1 MVGTR
6 NEEPAYNGLAHLN
19 EHMLFKG
26 TEKRGAASINN
37 LLENVGGE
45 LNAYTT
51 KEETVVH
58 ATVLKEDLRR
68 AVELLLELLF
78 TSTYPDKE
86 LLKEREVVYEEII
99 SYKDSPADSIY
110 EDFECRLFE
119 GHPLQYPILGTRKTL
134 SRIESSTLKE
144 YLHKWFIP
152 DNMAISVVADMEESQ
167 VVKIVERALRK
178 YCPGQHCDIIRESTP
193 QPLVAGTAGFGT
205 AGFGTAGGGTAGG
218 VGTSCGTAGFGA
230 AGGGTAPGAGTSC
243 CGMVCG
249 RTAGGGTVGGGTAP
263 GGGTSCGGTVGGCTA
278 GGDTAADGATPL
290 AWTPVPPFRIEIN
303 KKHHQAHCIIGTR
316 AYSYTQERER
326 LALALLANIL
336 GGPAMNARLNTVLR
350 EKNALVYTVEAC
362 FNPYSDTGLFTIYF
376 GCDKPLVERSL
387 RLVRKELERVIEAP
401 LSSRALA
408 NAKKQLLG
416 QLAIAS
422 DNSEAQCLSMG
433 KSMMIFGYIEPMET
447 TRSKIESLT
456 SSELQRVAQEIL
468 AWDNLSILIY
478 K

>member
-1 MVGTR
+1 MKFSFKRVTSPVAVCAVSTMVGTR

-193 QPLVAGTAGFGT
+193 QPLVAGTAG
-205 AGFGTAGGGTAGG
+205 
-218 VGTSCGTAGFGA
+218 
-230 AGGGTAPGAGTSC
+230 
-243 CGMVCG
+243 G
-249 RTAGGGTVGGGTAP
+249 RTAAGEAAP
-263 GGGTSCGGTVGGCTA
+263 L
-278 GGDTAADGATPL
+278 D
-290 AWTPVPPFRIEIN
+290 WTPVPPFRIEIN

-447 TRSKIESLT
+447 TRAKIESLT
-456 SSELQRVAQEIL
+456 AAELQRVAQEIL

>member
-144 YLHKWFIP
+144 YLHKWFVP

-205 AGFGTAGGGTAGG
+205 VGVGTAGGGTAGG
-218 VGTSCGTAGFGA
+218 CTA
-230 AGGGTAPGAGTSC
+230 AGEAAPL
-243 CGMVCG
+243 
-249 RTAGGGTVGGGTAP
+249 
-263 GGGTSCGGTVGGCTA
+263 
-278 GGDTAADGATPL
+278 D
-290 AWTPVPPFRIEIN
+290 WTPVPPFRIEIN

-447 TRSKIESLT
+447 TRAKIESLT

>member
-1 MVGTR
+1 MKFSFKRVTSPVAVCAVSTMVGTR

-178 YCPGQHCDIIRESTP
+178 YCPGQHCDIIRESTL
-193 QPLVAGTAGFGT
+193 QPLVVGTA
-205 AGFGTAGGGTAGG
+205 
-218 VGTSCGTAGFGA
+218 
-230 AGGGTAPGAGTSC
+230 
-243 CGMVCG
+243 
-249 RTAGGGTVGGGTAP
+249 GGGTAP
-263 GGGTSCGGTVGGCTA
+263 GGGTAGGCTAGFGTLGGGTA

-290 AWTPVPPFRIEIN
+290 VWTPVPPFRIEIN

-447 TRSKIESLT
+447 TRAKIESLT
-456 SSELQRVAQEIL
+456 ASELQRVAQEIL

>member
-1 MVGTR
+1 MKFSFKRVSSPVAVCAVSTMVGTR
-6 NEEPAYNGLAHLN
+6 NEEPAYNGLAYLN

-178 YCPGQHCDIIRESTP
+178 YCPCQHCDIIRESTP
-193 QPLVAGTAGFGT
+193 QPLVAGTAG
-205 AGFGTAGGGTAGG
+205 
-218 VGTSCGTAGFGA
+218 
-230 AGGGTAPGAGTSC
+230 
-243 CGMVCG
+243 G
-249 RTAGGGTVGGGTAP
+249 RTAAGEAAP
-263 GGGTSCGGTVGGCTA
+263 L
-278 GGDTAADGATPL
+278 D
-290 AWTPVPPFRIEIN
+290 WTPVPPFRIEIN

-401 LSSRALA
+401 LLSPRPCQCQEATLGSIGHCIRQLRGPMPLNGKINDDLRLHRANGDHPFQDRESHSFRA
-408 NAKKQLLG
+408 PARGARDTRLG
-416 QLAIAS
+416 QPLH
-422 DNSEAQCLSMG
+422 
-433 KSMMIFGYIEPMET
+433 PH
-447 TRSKIESLT
+447 
-456 SSELQRVAQEIL
+456 LQVARTAL
-468 AWDNLSILIY
+468 PC
-478 K
+478 

>member
-1 MVGTR
+1 MKFSFKRVTSPVAVCAVSTMVGTR

-178 YCPGQHCDIIRESTP
+178 YCPGQHCDIIRESTL
-193 QPLVAGTAGFGT
+193 QPLVA
-205 AGFGTAGGGTAGG
+205 
-218 VGTSCGTAGFGA
+218 
-230 AGGGTAPGAGTSC
+230 
-243 CGMVCG
+243 
-249 RTAGGGTVGGGTAP
+249 GTVGGGTA
-263 GGGTSCGGTVGGCTA
+263 GGR
-278 GGDTAADGATPL
+278 TAAGEAAPL
-290 AWTPVPPFRIEIN
+290 DWTPVPPFRIEIN

-416 QLAIAS
+416 QLSIAS

>member
-1 MVGTR
+1 MKFSFKRVTSPVAVCAVSTMVGTR

-178 YCPGQHCDIIRESTP
+178 YCPGQHCDIIRESTL
-193 QPLVAGTAGFGT
+193 QPLVA
-205 AGFGTAGGGTAGG
+205 GTAGGGTAGG
-218 VGTSCGTAGFGA
+218 RTA
-230 AGGGTAPGAGTSC
+230 AGEAAPL
-243 CGMVCG
+243 
-249 RTAGGGTVGGGTAP
+249 
-263 GGGTSCGGTVGGCTA
+263 
-278 GGDTAADGATPL
+278 D
-290 AWTPVPPFRIEIN
+290 WTPVPPFRIEIN

>member
-1 MVGTR
+1 MKFSFKRVTSPVAVCAVSTMVGTR

-193 QPLVAGTAGFGT
+193 QPLVV
-205 AGFGTAGGGTAGG
+205 GTAGGRT
-218 VGTSCGTAGFGA
+218 A
-230 AGGGTAPGAGTSC
+230 AGEAAPL
-243 CGMVCG
+243 
-249 RTAGGGTVGGGTAP
+249 
-263 GGGTSCGGTVGGCTA
+263 
-278 GGDTAADGATPL
+278 D
-290 AWTPVPPFRIEIN
+290 WTPVPPFRIEIN

-447 TRSKIESLT
+447 TRAKIESLT
-456 SSELQRVAQEIL
+456 DAELQRVAQEIL

>member
-1 MVGTR
+1 MKFSFKRVTSPVAVCAVSTMVGTR

-178 YCPGQHCDIIRESTP
+178 YCPGQHCDIIRESTL
-193 QPLVAGTAGFGT
+193 QPLIAGTAGFGT
-205 AGFGTAGGGTAGG
+205 AGFG
-218 VGTSCGTAGFGA
+218 A
-230 AGGGTAPGAGTSC
+230 A
-243 CGMVCG
+243 
-249 RTAGGGTVGGGTAP
+249 
-263 GGGTSCGGTVGGCTA
+263 GGCTA
-278 GGDTAADGATPL
+278 EGEAAPL
-290 AWTPVPPFRIEIN
+290 DWTPVPPFRIEIN

-447 TRSKIESLT
+447 TRAKIESLT
-456 SSELQRVAQEIL
+456 AAELQRVAQEIL

>member
-178 YCPGQHCDIIRESTP
+178 YCPGQHCDIIRESTL
-193 QPLVAGTAGFGT
+193 QPLVAGTAGF
-205 AGFGTAGGGTAGG
+205 GTAGG

-230 AGGGTAPGAGTSC
+230 AGGGT
-243 CGMVCG
+243 
-249 RTAGGGTVGGGTAP
+249 
-263 GGGTSCGGTVGGCTA
+263 SCGAAGGCTA
-278 GGDTAADGATPL
+278 ESEAAPL
-290 AWTPVPPFRIEIN
+290 DWTPVPPFRIEIN

-447 TRSKIESLT
+447 TRAKIESLT
-456 SSELQRVAQEIL
+456 AAELQRVAQEIL

>member
-1 MVGTR
+1 MKFSFKRVTSPVAVCAVSTMVGTR

-144 YLHKWFIP
+144 YLHKWFVP

-178 YCPGQHCDIIRESTP
+178 YCPGQHCDIIRESTL
-193 QPLVAGTAGFGT
+193 QPLVAGTAG
-205 AGFGTAGGGTAGG
+205 
-218 VGTSCGTAGFGA
+218 
-230 AGGGTAPGAGTSC
+230 
-243 CGMVCG
+243 
-249 RTAGGGTVGGGTAP
+249 
-263 GGGTSCGGTVGGCTA
+263 GGGTSCGGTA
-278 GGDTAADGATPL
+278 GGGTAAGEAAPL
-290 AWTPVPPFRIEIN
+290 DWTPVPPFRIEIN

-326 LALALLANIL
+326 LALALLANLL

-468 AWDNLSILIY
+468 TWDNLSILIY

>member
-1 MVGTR
+1 MAVCAVSTMVGTR

-19 EHMLFKG
+19 EHMPFKG

-178 YCPGQHCDIIRESTP
+178 YCPGQHCDIIRESTL
-193 QPLVAGTAGFGT
+193 QPLVAGTVS
-205 AGFGTAGGGTAGG
+205 GTAGGD
-218 VGTSCGTAGFGA
+218 
-230 AGGGTAPGAGTSC
+230 
-243 CGMVCG
+243 
-249 RTAGGGTVGGGTAP
+249 TAP
-263 GGGTSCGGTVGGCTA
+263 GGGTSCGGTAGGCTA
-278 GGDTAADGATPL
+278 GGCTVAGEAAPL
-290 AWTPVPPFRIEIN
+290 DWTPVPPFRIEIN

-447 TRSKIESLT
+447 TRAKIESLT
-456 SSELQRVAQEIL
+456 AAELQRVAQEIL
-468 AWDNLSILIY
+468 TWDNLSILIY

>member
-1 MVGTR
+1 MKFSFKRVSSPVAVCAVSTMVGTR

-205 AGFGTAGGGTAGG
+205 AGGGTAGGGTAGG

-230 AGGGTAPGAGTSC
+230 AGGGTAGGC
-243 CGMVCG
+243 
-249 RTAGGGTVGGGTAP
+249 TAGLGTLGGGTAP
-263 GGGTSCGGTVGGCTA
+263 GGTA
-278 GGDTAADGATPL
+278 GGRTAAGEAAPL
-290 AWTPVPPFRIEIN
+290 DWTPVPPFRIEIN

-387 RLVRKELERVIEAP
+387 RLVRKELERVVEAP

>member
-193 QPLVAGTAGFGT
+193 QPLVAGTAG
-205 AGFGTAGGGTAGG
+205 
-218 VGTSCGTAGFGA
+218 
-230 AGGGTAPGAGTSC
+230 
-243 CGMVCG
+243 G
-249 RTAGGGTVGGGTAP
+249 RTAAGEAAP
-263 GGGTSCGGTVGGCTA
+263 L
-278 GGDTAADGATPL
+278 D
-290 AWTPVPPFRIEIN
+290 WTPVPPFRIEIN

-447 TRSKIESLT
+447 TRAKIESLT
-456 SSELQRVAQEIL
+456 AAELQRVAQEIL

>member
-1 MVGTR
+1 MKFSFKRVTSPVAVCAVSTMVGTR

-37 LLENVGGE
+37 ILENVGGE

-119 GHPLQYPILGTRKTL
+119 GHPLKYPILGTRKTL

-193 QPLVAGTAGFGT
+193 QPLVAGTAG
-205 AGFGTAGGGTAGG
+205 
-218 VGTSCGTAGFGA
+218 
-230 AGGGTAPGAGTSC
+230 
-243 CGMVCG
+243 G
-249 RTAGGGTVGGGTAP
+249 RTAGGGTAAGEAAP
-263 GGGTSCGGTVGGCTA
+263 L
-278 GGDTAADGATPL
+278 D
-290 AWTPVPPFRIEIN
+290 WTPVPPFRIEIN

-416 QLAIAS
+416 QLSIAS

-456 SSELQRVAQEIL
+456 ASELQRVAQEIL

>member
-1 MVGTR
+1 MKFSFKRVTSPVAVCAVSTMVGTR

-134 SRIESSTLKE
+134 SKIDSSTLKE

-178 YCPGQHCDIIRESTP
+178 YCPGQHCDIIRESTL
-193 QPLVAGTAGFGT
+193 QPLVAGTAG
-205 AGFGTAGGGTAGG
+205 
-218 VGTSCGTAGFGA
+218 
-230 AGGGTAPGAGTSC
+230 
-243 CGMVCG
+243 G
-249 RTAGGGTVGGGTAP
+249 RTAAGEAAP
-263 GGGTSCGGTVGGCTA
+263 L
-278 GGDTAADGATPL
+278 D
-290 AWTPVPPFRIEIN
+290 WTPVPPFRIEIN

-447 TRSKIESLT
+447 TRAKIESLT
-456 SSELQRVAQEIL
+456 AAELQRVAQEIL

>member
-1 MVGTR
+1 MKFSFKRVTSPVAVCAVSTMVGTR
-6 NEEPAYNGLAHLN
+6 NEEPAYNGLANLN

-37 LLENVGGE
+37 ILENVGGE

-119 GHPLQYPILGTRKTL
+119 GHPLKYPILGTRKTL

-193 QPLVAGTAGFGT
+193 QPLVTGTAG
-205 AGFGTAGGGTAGG
+205 
-218 VGTSCGTAGFGA
+218 
-230 AGGGTAPGAGTSC
+230 
-243 CGMVCG
+243 G
-249 RTAGGGTVGGGTAP
+249 RTAGGGTAAGEAAP
-263 GGGTSCGGTVGGCTA
+263 L
-278 GGDTAADGATPL
+278 D
-290 AWTPVPPFRIEIN
+290 WTPVPPFRIEIN

-416 QLAIAS
+416 QLSIAS

-447 TRSKIESLT
+447 TRAKIESLT

>member
-1 MVGTR
+1 MKFSFKRVTSPVAVCAVSTMVGTR

-193 QPLVAGTAGFGT
+193 QPLVAGTAG
-205 AGFGTAGGGTAGG
+205 
-218 VGTSCGTAGFGA
+218 
-230 AGGGTAPGAGTSC
+230 
-243 CGMVCG
+243 G
-249 RTAGGGTVGGGTAP
+249 RTAGGGTAAGEAAP
-263 GGGTSCGGTVGGCTA
+263 L
-278 GGDTAADGATPL
+278 D
-290 AWTPVPPFRIEIN
+290 WTPVPPFRIEIN

-416 QLAIAS
+416 QLSIAS

-447 TRSKIESLT
+447 TRAKIESLT

>member
-1 MVGTR
+1 MAVCAVSTMVGTR

-178 YCPGQHCDIIRESTP
+178 YCPGQHCDIIRESTL
-193 QPLVAGTAGFGT
+193 QPLVAGT

-218 VGTSCGTAGFGA
+218 
-230 AGGGTAPGAGTSC
+230 
-243 CGMVCG
+243 
-249 RTAGGGTVGGGTAP
+249 
-263 GGGTSCGGTVGGCTA
+263 CTA
-278 GGDTAADGATPL
+278 EGEAAPL
-290 AWTPVPPFRIEIN
+290 DWTPVPPFRIEIN

-447 TRSKIESLT
+447 TRAKIESLT
-456 SSELQRVAQEIL
+456 AAELQRVAQEIL

>member
-178 YCPGQHCDIIRESTP
+178 YCPGQHCDIIRKIPP
-193 QPLVAGTAGFGT
+193 QPLAAGTAGFGT
-205 AGFGTAGGGTAGG
+205 VG
-218 VGTSCGTAGFGA
+218 VGTAGF
-230 AGGGTAPGAGTSC
+230 
-243 CGMVCG
+243 
-249 RTAGGGTVGGGTAP
+249 GTVGGGTAP
-263 GGGTSCGGTVGGCTA
+263 GGGTSCGTYCGGTVGGCTA

>member
-1 MVGTR
+1 MKFSFKRVTSPVAVCAVSTMVGTR

-144 YLHKWFIP
+144 YLHKWFVP

-178 YCPGQHCDIIRESTP
+178 YCPGQHCDIIRESTL
-193 QPLVAGTAGFGT
+193 QPLIAGTAGGRTAGGCTAGFGT
-205 AGFGTAGGGTAGG
+205 L
-218 VGTSCGTAGFGA
+218 
-230 AGGGTAPGAGTSC
+230 
-243 CGMVCG
+243 
-249 RTAGGGTVGGGTAP
+249 GGGTAP
-263 GGGTSCGGTVGGCTA
+263 GGTA
-278 GGDTAADGATPL
+278 GGRTAAGEAAPL
-290 AWTPVPPFRIEIN
+290 DWTPVPPFRIEIN

-447 TRSKIESLT
+447 TRAKIESLT
-456 SSELQRVAQEIL
+456 AAELQRVAQEIL

>member
-1 MVGTR
+1 MKFSFKRVTSPVAVCAVSTMVGTR

-193 QPLVAGTAGFGT
+193 QPLVAGTAGFGA
-205 AGFGTAGGGTAGG
+205 AGGGTAGGGTAPVG
-218 VGTSCGTAGFGA
+218 GTSCGTAGFGA
-230 AGGGTAPGAGTSC
+230 AGGGT
-243 CGMVCG
+243 
-249 RTAGGGTVGGGTAP
+249 
-263 GGGTSCGGTVGGCTA
+263 SCGAAGGCTA
-278 GGDTAADGATPL
+278 EGEAAPL
-290 AWTPVPPFRIEIN
+290 DWTPVPPFRIEIN

-447 TRSKIESLT
+447 TRAKIESLT
-456 SSELQRVAQEIL
+456 AAELQCVAQEIL

>member
-1 MVGTR
+1 MKFSFKRVTSPVAVCAVSTMVGTR

-144 YLHKWFIP
+144 YLHKWFVP

-205 AGFGTAGGGTAGG
+205 AGGGTAGG
-218 VGTSCGTAGFGA
+218 CTAGFGTLGGGTAPVGGTSCGTSCGTAGFGA
-230 AGGGTAPGAGTSC
+230 AGGGT
-243 CGMVCG
+243 
-249 RTAGGGTVGGGTAP
+249 
-263 GGGTSCGGTVGGCTA
+263 SCGAAGGCTA
-278 GGDTAADGATPL
+278 EGEAAPL
-290 AWTPVPPFRIEIN
+290 DWTPVPPFRIEIN

>member
-1 MVGTR
+1 MKFSFKRVTSPVAVCAVSTMVGTR

-152 DNMAISVVADMEESQ
+152 ENMAISVVADMEESQ

-178 YCPGQHCDIIRESTP
+178 YCPGQHCDIIRESTL
-193 QPLVAGTAGFGT
+193 QPLVAGTAGFS
-205 AGFGTAGGGTAGG
+205 TAGGG
-218 VGTSCGTAGFGA
+218 
-230 AGGGTAPGAGTSC
+230 
-243 CGMVCG
+243 
-249 RTAGGGTVGGGTAP
+249 
-263 GGGTSCGGTVGGCTA
+263 
-278 GGDTAADGATPL
+278 TAADGATPL
-290 AWTPVPPFRIEIN
+290 VWTPVPPFRIEIN

-416 QLAIAS
+416 QLSIAS

-447 TRSKIESLT
+447 TRAKIESLT